1 MIVMFSLPIYAKEY
15 KIYADDVGDYIQQ
28 CGGEFYL
35 RKHDVEFV
43 VEEKYREFVLI
54 KYPFLEQVPLVY

>member
-1 MIVMFSLPIYAKEY
+1 MFSLRTFIPEY
-15 KIYADDVGDYIQQ
+15 KLYADEVGDYIQK

>member
-1 MIVMFSLPIYAKEY
+1 MFSLPIYAKEY